1 MRDELDIPMPA
12 MTPSYRVAPRRRPEM
27 DPATKRLATFA
38 GVIGGAL
45 ILLVGVWSFT
55 GHRHS
60 AGVPLIAADTHPL
73 RVKPADPGGMQVDG
87 ADQSILSGES
97 EGKSVIAPGPETP
110 APQALQAEDHTGPA
124 TPPAVL
130 PSAAPPPP
138 AAATTAAES
147 PKPAA
152 PAAAAKPT
160 RLATAAA
167 PGEKPAASPRPV
179 AAAAPSAPAAA
190 TAHPGSVMVQLAAL
204 ETEDAAKTEWQRL
217 EHKYGDLLAGHE
229 PTIMRTEHAGKT
241 FWRLRTSGFT
251 ASTDAVMFCERVKA
265 KGGGCAVAKL

>member
-1 MRDELDIPMPA
+1 VVERQNANPNPD
-12 MTPSYRVAPRRRPEM
+12 TSS
-27 DPATKRLATFA
+27 FA
-38 GVIGGAL
+38 KGVET
-45 ILLVGVWSFT
+45 LL
-55 GHRHS
+55 R
-60 AGVPLIAADTHPL
+60 
-73 RVKPADPGGMQVDG
+73 
-87 ADQSILSGES
+87 
-97 EGKSVIAPGPETP
+97 GPETP

-147 PKPAA
+147 P
-152 PAAAAKPT
+152 
-160 RLATAAA
+160 
-167 PGEKPAASPRPV
+167 KPAASPRPV